1 MRRILALTIGLVF
14 VGHARASAVIL
25 DFEDVRQDN
34 ATVNLVGPVYSRDG
48 FTLTAL
54 VDDPNST
61 PNFFSAG
68 TLSTSFAGSTA
79 LYHHISGD
87 EVVLTRTDGVPFNLH
102 SVDLAE
108 LPGFDESGQL
118 ILAPF
123 SVTFRGTRSDSS
135 MVLSTVTHSDAF
147 AFETFPFDGFTNLT
161 RVNWFQGTG
170 NPGDFAHQFDNLNV
184 SPVPEPSSLLLL
196 GCGLAGL
203 LLCHRPRQYAL

>member
-1 MRRILALTIGLVF
+1 MRRIVVLTIGLVF
-14 VGHARASAVIL
+14 VGQARASAVIL

-34 ATVNLVGPVYSRDG
+34 AAVNLVGPVYSRNG

-61 PNFFSAG
+61 PDFFSAG

-87 EVVLTRTDGVPFNLH
+87 EIVLTRSDGGLFDLL
-102 SVDLAE
+102 SIDLAI
-108 LPGFDESGQL
+108 LPAFTEDGKPILLPFD
-118 ILAPF
+118 
-123 SVTFRGTRSDSS
+123 VTFHGTKVDGSS
-135 MVLSTVTHSDAF
+135 VANIFMHTEAF
-147 AFETFPFDGFTNLT
+147 AFETFPFVGFSDLT
-161 RVNWFQGTG
+161 SMNWFQGTG
-170 NPGDFAHQFDNLNV
+170 NPGEPAHQFDDLNV

-203 LLCHRPRQYAL
+203 LLCRRPRRDAL